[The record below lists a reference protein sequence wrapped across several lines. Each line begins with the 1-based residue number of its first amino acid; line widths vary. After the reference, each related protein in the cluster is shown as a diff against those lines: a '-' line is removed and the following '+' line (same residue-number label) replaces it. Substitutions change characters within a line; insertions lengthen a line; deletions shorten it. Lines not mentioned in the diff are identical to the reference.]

1 MKFAVADFRGS
12 DVPEVLDLYAFVVQ
26 KEMFAH
32 ERLFLR
38 WAVFLSCVLVV
49 PKNVI
54 GSCLAEGIIPTL
66 GQTSELPLPQ
76 N

>member
-1 MKFAVADFRGS
+1 MVKFAVADFRGS

-38 WAVFLSCVLVV
+38 
-49 PKNVI
+49 
-54 GSCLAEGIIPTL
+54 
-66 GQTSELPLPQ
+66 
-76 N
+76 